1 MMLLSL
7 TVYLLACH
15 LVAFG
20 LPQRSRGPAQI
31 VDLAAY
37 RAARCAGRRQ
47 KAARADRA
55 LARMRTAV
63 RPKRP
68 LAGLQ

>member
-15 LVAFG
+15 LAAFG
-20 LPQRSRGPAQI
+20 LPHRRRGPAEI
-31 VDLAAY
+31 VDLEEY
-37 RAARCAGRRQ
+37 RAQRRQ
-47 KAARADRA
+47 RAARADRA

-63 RPKRP
+63 GAKRP
-68 LAGLQ
+68 LAGRA